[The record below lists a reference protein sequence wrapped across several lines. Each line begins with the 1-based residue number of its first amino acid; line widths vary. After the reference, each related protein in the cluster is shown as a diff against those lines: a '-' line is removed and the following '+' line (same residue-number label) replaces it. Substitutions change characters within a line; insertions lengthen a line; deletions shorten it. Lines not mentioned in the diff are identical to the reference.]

1 MSRSFMGKKASLL
14 LCFVL
19 TVMLIAGCSAAGTA
33 SSPSDASTAA
43 ATDAPAPAE
52 VVADTPT
59 ELVVG
64 AATESMGLDP
74 QQMPGFGFD
83 VNMLYEPLVV
93 LNAEGTAYVPALC
106 ESMTYSEDGKTI
118 TFKIPESLTFPNG
131 DALDAAAVKAS
142 FERLIQIA
150 PLKHLY
156 MIIQS
161 VEAPDAQTVV
171 ITCMVQPSAMM
182 SVISSPLSAVM
193 DAAVATSLGDQAF
206 LTGAVGYG
214 PYTVGEWNRG
224 NYMLLQANP
233 NFKTSNPMVQNH
245 GAFYID
251 TIRVRYIPSAFTRVS
266 ELEAG
271 TVDLIFDVPVD
282 SVASLQANTDVTVL
296 ENPTT
301 ALFYAAINSNRI
313 TDVNVRTALNLAV
326 NRDEIVAAIG
336 GAALPTYGPLLPN
349 WIGGTQAVED
359 EFKAALSCD
368 QQKAISLLTAAGYA
382 DTDGDSILDMDGAP
396 LSLTM
401 YITSG
406 ATDVETA
413 ATVMQAQ
420 LKAVGIDLQ
429 IKTVDMAMAVQ
440 TAQAGDYDLFIWS
453 CGWSDANIFTYT
465 FTQEVFQMMA
475 NSPDY
480 AQLQQLTAQAD
491 FNNDI
496 TARQASY
503 AAAAQLVLDYV
514 PMISLYNPV
523 NYMAYR
529 NTLTGILSVNG
540 AVYLNDAQI
549 SH

>member
-1 MSRSFMGKKASLL
+1 MSRSLMGKKISLL

-19 TVMLIAGCSAAGTA
+19 TVVLIAGCAAAGTS
-33 SSPSDASTAA
+33 SSPSDDSA
-43 ATDAPAPAE
+43 ATSVPAAEE
-52 VVADTPT
+52 VVADQPT

-118 TFKIPESLTFPNG
+118 TFKIPENLTFPNG

-161 VEAPDAQTVV
+161 VEAPDSQTVV

-193 DAAVATSLGDQAF
+193 NAAVATTMGDQAF

-233 NFKTSNPMVQNH
+233 NFKTNNPMVQNH

-251 TIRVRYIPSAFTRVS
+251 SIRVRYIPSAFTRVS

-282 SVASLQANTDVTVL
+282 SVASLQSNPDVTVL
-296 ENPTT
+296 ENRTT

-313 TDVNVRTALNLAV
+313 TDENVRTALNLAI

-359 EFKAALSCD
+359 EFKAALSYD
-368 QQKAISLLTAAGYA
+368 QQKALSLLAAAGYA
-382 DTDGDSILDMDGAP
+382 DTDGDSILDMNGAP

-429 IKTVDMAMAVQ
+429 VKAVDMAMAVQ
-440 TAQAGDYDLFIWS
+440 TAQSGEYDLFIWS

-480 AQLQQLTAQAD
+480 TQLQQLTAQAD

-496 TARQASY
+496 TARQTSY
-503 AAAAQLVLDYV
+503 AAAAELVLNYV

-529 NTLTGILSVNG
+529 NTLTGIQAVNG
-540 AVYLNDAQI
+540 AVYLNDAMI
-549 SH
+549 SD

>member
-1 MSRSFMGKKASLL
+1 MSRSFLGKKASLL
-14 LCFVL
+14 LCLVL
-19 TVMLIAGCSAAGTA
+19 TVMLIAGCAAAGT
-33 SSPSDASTAA
+33 SSPPSDASAA
-43 ATDAPAPAE
+43 DAVSAPEE
-52 VVADTPT
+52 VSADTPM

-93 LNAEGTAYVPALC
+93 LNAEGTAYVPALS

-118 TFKIPESLTFPNG
+118 TFTIPENLTFPNG

-171 ITCMVQPSAMM
+171 ITCMMQPSAMM

-233 NFKTSNPMVQNH
+233 NFKTNNPMVQNH
-245 GAFYID
+245 DAFYID
-251 TIRVRYIPSAFTRVS
+251 SIRVRYIPSAFTRVS

-282 SVASLQANTDVTVL
+282 SVASLQSNPDVTVQ
-296 ENPTT
+296 ENRTT
-301 ALFYAAINSNRI
+301 ALFYAAINSNRV

-326 NRDEIVAAIG
+326 NREEIVAAIG

-349 WIGGTQAVED
+349 WIGGSQAVED
-359 EFKAALSCD
+359 EFKAALSYD
-368 QQKAISLLTAAGYA
+368 QQKALSLLAAAGYA
-382 DTDGDSILDMDGAP
+382 DTDGDSILDKDGAP
-396 LSLTM
+396 LLLTM

-406 ATDVETA
+406 AADVETA

-420 LKAVGIDLQ
+420 FKAVGIDLQ
-429 IKTVDMAMAVQ
+429 VKAVDMAMAVQ
-440 TAQAGDYDLFIWS
+440 TAQEGDYDLFIWS

-465 FTQEVFQMMA
+465 FTQEVFQMMV

-503 AAAAQLVLDYV
+503 AAAAKLVQNYV

-523 NYMAYR
+523 NYLAYR
-529 NTLTGILSVNG
+529 NTLTGIQVVNG
-540 AVYLNDAQI
+540 VIYLNDAQI
-549 SH
+549 SK

>member
-1 MSRSFMGKKASLL
+1 MSSSFIGKKASLL

-19 TVMLIAGCSAAGTA
+19 TVILIAGCASSGTS
-33 SSPSDASTAA
+33 SSPSAASQSVSASEETS
-43 ATDAPAPAE
+43 TGKP
-52 VVADTPT
+52 V

-83 VNMLYEPLVV
+83 VNMLYEPLIVA
-93 LNAEGTAYVPALC
+93 NADGTAYVPALC
-106 ESMTYSEDGKTI
+106 EAMTYSDDGRTI
-118 TFKIPESLTFPNG
+118 TFKIPEGLKFPNG
-131 DALDAAAVKAS
+131 DALDAPAVKAS
-142 FERLIQIA
+142 FERLIQVA

-161 VEAPDAQTVV
+161 VEAPDSQTVV
-171 ITCMVQPSAMM
+171 ITCMMQPSAMM
-182 SVISSPLSAVM
+182 SVIASPMSAVM
-193 DAAVATSLGDQAF
+193 NAAVAQSMGDQAF
-206 LTGAVGYG
+206 FVGAEGYG
-214 PYTVGEWNRG
+214 PYTVADWNRG

-233 NFKTSNPMVQNH
+233 DFATNNPLVQNH
-245 GAFYID
+245 GAFYLD

-282 SVASLQANTDVTVL
+282 SVASLESNADITVL
-296 ENPTT
+296 ESRTT

-313 TDVNVRTALNLAV
+313 ADVNVRKALNLAT

-336 GAALPTYGPLLPN
+336 GAAIATYGPLLPN

-359 EFKAALSCD
+359 EFAAALSYN
-368 QQKAISLLTAAGYA
+368 QEQAISLLTGAGYA
-382 DTDGDSILDMDGAP
+382 DADGDGILDKDGTP

-406 ATDVETA
+406 AADVATA

-429 IKTVDMAMAVQ
+429 VKAVDMAMAVQ
-440 TAQAGDYDLFIWS
+440 TAQEGDYDLFIWS

-465 FTQEVFQMMA
+465 FTHEVFQMMA

-480 AQLQQLTAQAD
+480 QQLEALTAQAD

-496 TARQASY
+496 TARQAGY
-503 AAAAQLVLDYV
+503 AAAAELVLDYV

-529 NTLTGILSVNG
+529 NELTGILVVNG
-540 AVYLNDAQI
+540 VIYLNDAKLAD
-549 SH
+549 

>member
-14 LCFVL
+14 LCLVL

-33 SSPSDASTAA
+33 STPSDASA
-43 ATDAPAPAE
+43 ATSAPATEE
-52 VVADTPT
+52 VAADKPM

-64 AATESMGLDP
+64 AAAESMGLDP

-118 TFKIPESLTFPNG
+118 IFKIPADLTFPNG

-161 VEAPDAQTVV
+161 IEAPDAQTVV
-171 ITCMVQPSAMM
+171 ITCMMQPSAMM

-193 DAAVATSLGDQAF
+193 DAAVATALGDQAF

-233 NFKTSNPMVQNH
+233 NYKTNNPMVQNH

-251 TIRVRYIPSAFTRVS
+251 SIRVRYIPSAFTRVS

-282 SVASLQANTDVTVL
+282 SVASLQSNPDVTVL
-296 ENPTT
+296 ESPTT
-301 ALFYAAINSNRI
+301 ALFYAAINSNRV
-313 TDVNVRTALNLAV
+313 TDVNVRTALNLAI

-359 EFKAALSCD
+359 EFKAALSYD
-368 QQKAISLLTAAGYA
+368 QQKALSLLAAAGYA
-382 DTDGDSILDMDGAP
+382 DSDGDSILDKDGTP
-396 LSLTM
+396 LMLTM

-406 ATDVETA
+406 AADVETA

-429 IKTVDMAMAVQ
+429 VKTVDMAMAVQ

-503 AAAAQLVLDYV
+503 AAAAELVLNYV

-529 NTLTGILSVNG
+529 NTLTGIQAVNG
-540 AVYLNDAQI
+540 AIYLNDAQI
-549 SH
+549 SK